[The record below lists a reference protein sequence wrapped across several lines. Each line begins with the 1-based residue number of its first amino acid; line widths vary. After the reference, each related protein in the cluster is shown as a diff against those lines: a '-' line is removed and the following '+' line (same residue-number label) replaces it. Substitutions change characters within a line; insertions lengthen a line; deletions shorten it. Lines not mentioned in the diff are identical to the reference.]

1 MSCSATIRTKW
12 LAVGFCRIRR
22 RVLAPDQC
30 LRDQG
35 SGFPHRRRQHAHNG
49 DHGAPQPCH
58 ATAARARWMAR
69 EAALHALPKPQIR
82 RFPSKTPSHGAI
94 PPRAADEGKWDSQWL
109 RCRVS
114 PRVSRELSPGFGS
127 ATAPKIFGHLT
138 RARSYIRICT
148 GNSRMPRMKLEKRRL
163 GGPITWMS
171 RSRASISSQRIFNCR
186 SASRSP
192 TQRWMPAP

>member
-1 MSCSATIRTKW
+1 MPDVVQRDHKNEMAGGGILAASGDVFSRRISALEIKDPVFHTGGAGHATGQGTMDGSAGGAART
-12 LAVGFCRIRR
+12 AQ
-22 RVLAPDQC
+22 APDKAVPVKNAVSR
-30 LRDQG
+30 RD
-35 SGFPHRRRQHAHNG
+35 SA
-49 DHGAPQPCH
+49 
-58 ATAARARWMAR
+58 
-69 EAALHALPKPQIR
+69 
-82 RFPSKTPSHGAI
+82 
-94 PPRAADEGKWDSQWL
+94 RAADEGKWDSQWL

-163 GGPITWMS
+163 GRPITWMS